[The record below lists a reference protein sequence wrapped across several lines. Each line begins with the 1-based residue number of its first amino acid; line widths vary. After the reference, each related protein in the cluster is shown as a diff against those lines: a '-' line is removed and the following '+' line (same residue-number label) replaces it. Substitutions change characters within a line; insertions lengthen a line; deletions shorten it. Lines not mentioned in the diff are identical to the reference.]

1 MNDRPCVA
9 TIGFFDG
16 VHRGHQFILAQVK
29 EEAERC
35 GMTSTVVTFSNHPLT
50 VVRPGFE
57 PLLLSSPEEKT
68 QLIVNTGI
76 DRVEMLHFSVEMSM
90 LSAETFMIQVLKERM
105 NARKLIIGYDNRI
118 GHDRLAFDGLVKVG
132 REIGIEVI
140 QAKEYREETVT
151 KFSSSVIRHAL
162 LEGDIKTANQVLGR
176 NYSISGKVVAGFHN
190 GRSIGFPTA
199 NIQTEEKG
207 KLIPAGGVYA
217 VRIRLK
223 DEWFKGMMNIG
234 HRPTFH
240 NGERQT
246 VEVNIFDFCAD
257 IYNEDIT
264 VEFMHYIR
272 AEREYGNVEELK
284 RQIMHDEAQC
294 RYLLSNDP
302 S

>member
-1 MNDRPCVA
+1 MNDRLCVA

-35 GMTSTVVTFSNHPLT
+35 GMTSAVVTFSNHPLT

-57 PLLLSSPEEKT
+57 PLLLSSPEEKK
-68 QLIVNTGI
+68 QLIMNTGI
-76 DRVEMLHFSVEMSM
+76 DRVEMLHFSQEMSM
-90 LSAETFMIQVLKERM
+90 LSAEAFMIQVLKERL
-105 NARKLIIGYDNRI
+105 NGRKLIIGYDNRI
-118 GHDRLAFDGLVKVG
+118 GHDRLEFNGLVTVG
-132 REIGIEVI
+132 RKIGIEVI
-140 QAKEYREETVT
+140 QAKEYKEEAAT
-151 KFSSSVIRHAL
+151 KFSSSVIRQAL
-162 LEGDIKTANQVLGR
+162 QEGDIKTANQVLGR
-176 NYSISGKVVAGFHN
+176 NYSISGKVVDGFHN

-223 DEWFKGMMNIG
+223 DKWFKGMMNIG